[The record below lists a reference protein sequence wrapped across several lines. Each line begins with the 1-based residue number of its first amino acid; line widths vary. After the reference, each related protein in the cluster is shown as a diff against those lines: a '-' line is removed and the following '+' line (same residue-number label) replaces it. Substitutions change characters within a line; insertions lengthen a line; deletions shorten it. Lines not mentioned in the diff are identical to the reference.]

1 LLVTKPGAWSH
12 SQLRPLVPEP
22 VREWLDKAT
31 ATNRR
36 RLLSAVEAASGS
48 AGFDAAITA
57 ADLLIQRGDTPE
69 IAALGMLARR
79 LADGTSPAVE
89 NVDLSVY
96 DIFTSESFTTLN
108 TLTGEIA

>member
-1 LLVTKPGAWSH
+1 M
-12 SQLRPLVPEP
+12 P
-22 VREWLDKAT
+22 VRDWLDNAT

-36 RLLSAVEAASGS
+36 RLLSAVDAASGS
-48 AGFDAAITA
+48 AGFDAAIIA

-69 IAALGMLARR
+69 SAALGMLARC

-96 DIFTSESFTTLN
+96 DLFTAGSFTTLN
-108 TLTGEIA
+108 TLRGEIA